1 MAFDWKATLAT
12 VAPGL
17 ATALGG
23 PLAGM
28 ATKAI
33 LDALG
38 MADGATASDLA
49 AAVQGATPEQML
61 ALKQA
66 DQQFA
71 IQMRELDVDVER
83 VSAGDRDSARKRE
96 AIVLGWS
103 NPVLAA
109 LVVGGFMTTVFMVIS
124 GHVEGLKDP
133 LTSGLIGTLI
143 GYVSAKADQVIAY
156 YFGSTATSRHKDA
169 TITALTK

>member
-33 LDALG
+33 LGALG

-83 VSAGDRDSARKRE
+83 VSAGDRDR
-96 AIVLGWS
+96 
-103 NPVLAA
+103 
-109 LVVGGFMTTVFMVIS
+109 VVSPRPFW
-124 GHVEGLKDP
+124 D
-133 LTSGLIGTLI
+133 
-143 GYVSAKADQVIAY
+143 
-156 YFGSTATSRHKDA
+156 
-169 TITALTK
+169 